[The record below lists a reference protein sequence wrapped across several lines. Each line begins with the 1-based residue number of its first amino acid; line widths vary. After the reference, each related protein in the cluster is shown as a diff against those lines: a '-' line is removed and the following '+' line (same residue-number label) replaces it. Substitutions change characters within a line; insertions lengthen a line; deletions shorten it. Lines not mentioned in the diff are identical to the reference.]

1 MALAL
6 LLLLLLLLLVATLLL
21 REGDLLTVL
30 LVALRV
36 EGLCATD
43 FWVLVVLLRTFLL
56 WVLFSGF
63 LYVLVLLVTVLL
75 RGVCV
80 TVLLVTAF
88 RCGDLTVVDLFVTVL
103 LFDGLASFLRTD
115 LLSMFLDLST
125 AVLPATFAL
134 ERFDLVP
141 VFFILSFLVLFDL
154 DDL

>member
-1 MALAL
+1 MALE

-21 REGDLLTVL
+21 REAALLTVL
-30 LVALRV
+30 LFELRV
-36 EGLCATD
+36 EGLWATD

-75 RGVCV
+75 LGVRV

-88 RCGDLTVVDLFVTVL
+88 RSGDRTVVDRFVTVL

-115 LLSMFLDLST
+115 LLSMFLDRST

-141 VFFILSFLVLFDL
+141 VFLRLSFLLLFDL
-154 DDL
+154 FDL